1 MNRALANRLDK
12 LEAAHAPP
20 SGRFDYRRPI
30 HHIAADS
37 DAEAAAKCQAMIAD
51 GRAPPGDN
59 FIMHIIVTPPARA
72 AA

>member
-30 HHIAADS
+30 HHITADS
-37 DAEAAAKCQAMIAD
+37 DAEAAAECQAMFAD
-51 GRAPPGDN
+51 GRARPGDN
-59 FIMHIIVTPPARA
+59 FILHIIVSPPGRETA
-72 AA
+72 